1 MVLHEFDVSICK
13 THRMNTAAMIS
24 VHNSAIFEA
33 KNVFRSAYRNEKLES
48 IFIKFKL
55 YGNRG
60 SRELY

>member
-1 MVLHEFDVSICK
+1 
-13 THRMNTAAMIS
+13 MNTAAMIS

-55 YGNRG
+55 CGNRG